1 MEQEKKSIELK
12 SNTSLAQRTQANNS
26 DTATEIDL
34 VETFFMLLYHWKM
47 LLLFTLIG
55 AALVGLIHVKM
66 VKPKYTASTEMYI
79 TSTDSVIS
87 LSDLQISSNLANDY
101 LNIIKSRGVMN
112 KVISDLG
119 LNVNYSNLAKLITV
133 TNPTGTHI
141 IRTEVTTDNLA
152 LSRDIANDLLIVSID
167 QIYQIIGVNQPSV
180 IDYSAAE
187 SVREVT
193 PSLTRSFAIGAIV
206 GFLIAAGF
214 LIIRMLMDVSLKT
227 EDDVE
232 KYLHL
237 PVLSAVPFYH
247 ENERSE

>member
-1 MEQEKKSIELK
+1 MEQEKKSLELK
-12 SNTSLAQRTQANNS
+12 NNTSLVQRAQPNNNGNE
-26 DTATEIDL
+26 TEIDL
-34 VETFFMLLYHWKM
+34 VEVFFVLLYQWKM
-47 LLLFTLIG
+47 LLLFTLVG
-55 AALVGLIHVKM
+55 AALVGLFHIKL

-119 LNVNYSNLAKLITV
+119 LNVNYSKLASMITV

-141 IRTEVTTDNLA
+141 IRTQVTTNDLA
-152 LSRDIANDLLIVSID
+152 LSRDIANDLLNVSID
-167 QIYQIIGVNQPSV
+167 QIYQIIGANQPSV

-187 SVREVT
+187 SVEDVT
-193 PSLTRSFAIGAIV
+193 PSVTRSLVIGGIV

-214 LIIRMLMDVSLKT
+214 LLIRMMMDVSLKT